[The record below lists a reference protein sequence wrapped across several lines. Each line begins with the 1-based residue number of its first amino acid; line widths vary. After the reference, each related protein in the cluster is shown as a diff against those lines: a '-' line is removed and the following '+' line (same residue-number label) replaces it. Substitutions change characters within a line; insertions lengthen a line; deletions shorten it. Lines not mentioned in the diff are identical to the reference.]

1 MARVSK
7 NNFFTFMS
15 TPEFKKNWFDL
26 GHSNSGSCNMGQLVP
41 VLVEPTLPGDY
52 FKCNI
57 SYLLRMAQM
66 VAPPMTRIGVTFF
79 PFYCP
84 NRILMNPREWD
95 KFLADVDGTS
105 GVSLPTLSW
114 SVISSVIKNS
124 LNEKL
129 GDPYKFASKYPFIEF
144 LQSDTSFM
152 TGLLNVLKLQ
162 NPSIIRADIS
172 YDSDVEGIYIEGYI
186 DDNNFEQIDSNYFS
200 TPVNFGSYGVISLKE
215 MLSYLYS
222 KLLGSSPFVGSLLDY
237 LGFPVNS
244 PAMTYQPFLNFT
256 LSDGMIFLSVID
268 VISSTQSIQVL
279 PIIAYLYIWNEF
291 FRQEYIQE
299 EIPEELLE
307 DFNSWK
313 DMLNRDIS
321 ILWKLKRRD
330 WEHDYFTSALP
341 APQLGES
348 SAIEIGA
355 DGKFTIPELR
365 EANVIQRIR
374 EKLLHGGSRIWEIL
388 SNFFNDRVAD
398 SRIQKPE
405 FIVPNDDTGFSWLKI
420 SDIYQTAPGASDS
433 FPTLDADANIAAPR
447 GASANVNRLGLS
459 FNFKTEE
466 HGYIIVLMNIQ
477 PEAVYSQGLPKHYT
491 YLDTLDYGWPDFA
504 NLTEQPVYDFEIY
517 ATPDNL
523 RKGVT
528 GDYSIF
534 GYNPQYSAYKTHHS
548 ELHGELRDDLD
559 FFHFGRI
566 FSSTPNLNSE
576 FLECNPTDRPFPIS
590 YEYDKLTYHLA
601 FDFKVNRRLPYYGI
615 PSLR

>member
-7 NNFFTFMS
+7 KNFFTFMS
-15 TPEFKKNWFDL
+15 TPEFKQNWFDL
-26 GHSNSGSCNMGQLVP
+26 SHPNSGSCNMGQLVP

-52 FKCNI
+52 FSCNL

-66 VAPPMTRIGVTFF
+66 VAPPMTRIGVSFF

-95 KFLADVDGTS
+95 KFLADIDGNS

-114 SVISSVIKNS
+114 SVIDLEIKNS
-124 LNEKL
+124 LANF
-129 GDPYKFASKYPFIEF
+129 GDLSQSDKSDFAEF
-144 LQSDTSFM
+144 LNSDTSFLE
-152 TGLLNVLKLQ
+152 GLLPLVNSLNDGGYVKAGVTATDNLLILGGYTIDGKFV
-162 NPSIIRADIS
+162 SIEP
-172 YDSDVEGIYIEGYI
+172 EGTETVI
-186 DDNNFEQIDSNYFS
+186 
-200 TPVNFGSYGVISLKE
+200 FGHYGDMSLNE
-215 MLSYLYS
+215 MLTYLYS
-222 KLLGSSPFVGSLLDY
+222 KFLGSSPFVGSLLDY
-237 LGFPVNS
+237 MGFPVNS
-244 PAMTYQPFLNFT
+244 PAMTYQSKLQVVYDLDEINFT
-256 LSDGMIFLSVID
+256 VID
-268 VISSTQSIQVL
+268 SISPTASVQVL

-299 EIPEELLE
+299 EVPEELLE

-330 WEHDYFTSALP
+330 WEHDYLTSALP

-348 SAIEIGA
+348 SAIEIGT

-365 EANVIQRIR
+365 EGNLVQRIR

-388 SNFFNDRVAD
+388 TNFFNERVAD

-405 FIVPNDDTGFSWLKI
+405 FIRPTNNTGFSWLRI

-433 FPTLDADANIAAPR
+433 YPTLTADANIAAPR
-447 GASANVNRLGLS
+447 GASTNVNRLGLS
-459 FNFKTEE
+459 FNFRAEE
-466 HGYIIVLMNIQ
+466 HGYIIVLMNVQ

-491 YLDTLDYGWPDFA
+491 FLDPLDYGWPDFA
-504 NLTEQPVYDFEIY
+504 NLTEQPVYDFEVF

-523 RKGVT
+523 RKGT
-528 GDYSIF
+528 SGDYPIF
-534 GYNPQYSAYKTHHS
+534 GYNPQYSSYKFHQG

-566 FSSTPNLNSE
+566 FATTPNLNSE

-590 YEYDKLTYHLA
+590 YEYDKLTYHIA
-601 FDFKVNRRLPYYGI
+601 FDFKVNRRLPYFGI